1 MREVAQQFKDRHDFH
16 KERSVQPL
24 TPTKTTFELLDEEV
38 ERKRKD
44 KILVL
49 EDFSVEDPY
58 KDFGGV
64 KKFCVKYCMLPQGNE
79 MREEVD
85 MSESTI

>member
-1 MREVAQQFKDRHDFH
+1 MKEVAQQFKDRHNYH

-24 TPTKTTFELLDEEV
+24 TPTKTTLDLLEAEV
-38 ERKRKD
+38 EQKRKD

-58 KDFGGV
+58 KDFGAA
-64 KKFCVKYCMLPQGNE
+64 KKFFVKYCMLPQGNA
-79 MREEVD
+79 
-85 MSESTI
+85 